1 MGIARAA
8 INYKLLAVEV
18 GESLKHDTTV
28 NEVERIGSA
37 VFSFSRVSQQSSG
50 ITSVRS
56 QCIYDWI
63 LSLAAQ
69 PISEAEKGN
78 LLRLFVTKIAP
89 PGHRALALVGIKL
102 AASTSSKP
110 EGWNDLDTRIQK
122 VAETRFGSRNYA
134 DAVEA
139 ALKEINHRIKVHVK
153 NLSGQE
159 LDGSSLMNTA
169 FSLKNPIIVLD
180 DLATEMGKNIQ
191 IGYMQIFAGAMTGI
205 RNPKAHQNI
214 HITERRAMQ
223 FLVLASLLMEKLD
236 EASCP

>member
-1 MGIARAA
+1 MTTGT
-8 INYKLLAVEV
+8 NFKLLAVEL
-18 GESLKHDTTV
+18 GESLKYDTTF

-37 VFSFSRVSQQSSG
+37 VFPFPRVDHQSSG
-50 ITSVRS
+50 ITSVRA
-56 QCIYDWI
+56 QCIYDWV
-63 LSLAAQ
+63 LSLSEQ
-69 PISEAEKGN
+69 RLPEAEETD
-78 LLRLFVTKIAP
+78 LLRQFVAKIAP
-89 PGHRALALVGIKL
+89 SGHKALGLVGVKE
-102 AASTSSKP
+102 AAAPLSKV
-110 EGWNDLDTRIQK
+110 EGRDMLDPRIQK
-122 VAETRFGSRNYA
+122 IAGSRIAARNYA

-139 ALKEINHRIKVHVK
+139 ALKEVNHRIKVHVK

-214 HITERRAMQ
+214 HIAERRAMQ

-236 EASCP
+236 ETGCP